1 MTRRTR
7 QKQKKM
13 QEVGASK
20 QLEVRY
26 RNEMDAL
33 LKYMLDIALNELR
46 EPETINDALP
56 DYLKSLSAKAN
67 RIFDMLDK
75 IDLGAIA
82 NAMASRIVNT
92 ANNVNR
98 QRFDKK
104 AGQMFG
110 IDLKGALAS
119 SGKAVQDELD
129 LARYRNADLIK
140 SVATEFKKEISDT
153 IMQNV
158 YEGQRS
164 TNLITQIKERYHV
177 TESRAKLIARNE
189 TSRINGDL
197 VRIRA
202 QALGSKT
209 YVWSGV
215 MDERNFKRTDHYV
228 MNGMLCKWDDK
239 TVFSDDNGVT
249 WKKRKSIGGVEA
261 HPSEQINCR
270 CAALAQV
277 EF

>member
-1 MTRRTR
+1 MTQRTR
-7 QKQKKM
+7 QKQKKI
-13 QEVGASK
+13 QEVSASK

-26 RNEMDAL
+26 RREMDAL
-33 LKYMLDIALNELR
+33 LKYMLEIALNELR

-82 NAMASRIVNT
+82 NSIASRIVTT

-119 SGKAVQDELD
+119 SGKAVQDQLEIDRQL
-129 LARYRNADLIK
+129 NASLIK
-140 SVATEFKKEISDT
+140 SVATEFKQEIADT
-153 IMQNV
+153 IMANV
-158 YEGQRS
+158 QDGQRS
-164 TNLITQIKERYHV
+164 TNLITQIKERYNV
-177 TESRAKLIARNE
+177 SQSRAKLIARDQ
-189 TSRINGDL
+189 TSKLNGSL
-197 VRIRA
+197 VKARA

-209 YVWSGV
+209 YVWSSV
-215 MDERNFKRTDHYV
+215 RDERARPDHV
-228 MNGMLCKWDDK
+228 AMDGMLCRWDDPN
-239 TVFSDDNGVT
+239 VFSRDNGET
-249 WKKRKSIGGVEA
+249 WEDRSKINGVKL
-261 HPSEQINCR
+261 HPTEPINCR

>member
-13 QEVGASK
+13 QEVSASK

-26 RNEMDAL
+26 RRELDAL
-33 LKYMLDIALNELR
+33 LKYMLNIALNELR

-119 SGKAVQDELD
+119 SGKAVQDQLD
-129 LARYRNADLIK
+129 IDRQLNASLIK
-140 SVATEFKKEISDT
+140 SVATEFKQEIADT
-153 IMQNV
+153 IMTNV
-158 YEGQRS
+158 QEGQRS
-164 TNLITQIKERYHV
+164 TNLITQIKERYNV
-177 TESRAKLIARNE
+177 SQSRAKLIARDQ
-189 TSRINGDL
+189 TSKLNGSL
-197 VRIRA
+197 VKARA

-209 YVWSGV
+209 YVWSCVSDERSRDSHKV
-215 MDERNFKRTDHYV
+215 MDGK
-228 MNGMLCKWDDK
+228 LCKIGDD
-239 TVFSDDNGVT
+239 TVYSDDNGVT
-249 WKKRKSIGGVEA
+249 WKKRSAIKGYIGE
-261 HPSEQINCR
+261 PTSDYNCR
-270 CAALAQV
+270 CAMLPV
-277 EF
+277 LEF

>member
-13 QEVGASK
+13 QEVSASK

-26 RNEMDAL
+26 RREMNAL

-119 SGKAVQDELD
+119 SGKAVQDQLEIDRQL
-129 LARYRNADLIK
+129 NASLIK
-140 SVATEFKKEISDT
+140 SVATEFKQEIADT
-153 IMQNV
+153 IMTNV
-158 YEGQRS
+158 QEGQRS
-164 TNLITQIKERYHV
+164 TNLITQIKERYNV
-177 TESRAKLIARNE
+177 SQSRAKLIARDQ
-189 TSRINGDL
+189 TSKLNGSL
-197 VRIRA
+197 VKVRA

-209 YVWSGV
+209 YVWSCV
-215 MDERNFKRTDHYV
+215 SDERSRDSHKVLD
-228 MNGMLCKWDDK
+228 GKLCKIGDD
-239 TVFSDDNGVT
+239 TVYSDDNGVT
-249 WKKRKSIGGVEA
+249 WKKRSTIGGYIGE
-261 HPSEQINCR
+261 PTSDYNCR
-270 CAALAQV
+270 CAMLPV
-277 EF
+277 LEF